1 MSWLRVAGAIAKPGM
16 RFLPRLV
23 AKATPAAQGVAKTL
37 ATSVGARSGLGAGI
51 GFLTGENAPGG
62 RLGGAVIGGG
72 LGALPVHNLPG
83 VPWLTTKGAAGLTKL
98 GVAAPLAQNLSQAVV
113 PGALLASGS
122 NLGGMFSNSPTG
134 QAVNTIQQTGQ
145 NVLSGG
151 QNVGA
156 GFLVQNLATGEQFLT
171 GPQNALPGG
180 MGPYGYV
187 NPIGTQADQVDPTG
201 PFSGRR
207 LGTRLDARTNAAAL
221 NILMPTV
228 RKYAEQRA
236 KDELTRQLAAAG
248 VRKNIDTNALLTEI
262 SARKDAE
269 MGRRAMEQAGT
280 AVTQNYAT
288 YQ

>member
-1 MSWLRVAGAIAKPGM
+1 MSWLRVAGAAFKPGM
-16 RFLPRLV
+16 KFLPRLV
-23 AKATPAAQGVAKTL
+23 AKATPAAQGVARTL
-37 ATSVGARSGLGAGI
+37 GSSYGARAGLGAGV

-62 RLGGAVIGGG
+62 RLGGAAIGAG
-72 LGALPVHNLPG
+72 LGAIPMHNFPG

-98 GVAAPLAQNLSQAVV
+98 GVAGPLAQNLAQAAI
-113 PGALLASGS
+113 PGALIAGGS
-122 NLGGMFSNSPTG
+122 NLGGMFSDSPTG

-145 NVLSGG
+145 NILSGG

-180 MGPYGYV
+180 MGQYGYTP
-187 NPIGTQADQVDPTG
+187 PIGTQADQVDPTG
-201 PFSGRR
+201 LFSGRR
-207 LGTRLDARTNAAAL
+207 TGTRLDARANAAAL

-248 VRKNIDTNALLTEI
+248 VRQNITTNALLTEL

-269 MGRRAMEQAGT
+269 MGRKAAEQAGN